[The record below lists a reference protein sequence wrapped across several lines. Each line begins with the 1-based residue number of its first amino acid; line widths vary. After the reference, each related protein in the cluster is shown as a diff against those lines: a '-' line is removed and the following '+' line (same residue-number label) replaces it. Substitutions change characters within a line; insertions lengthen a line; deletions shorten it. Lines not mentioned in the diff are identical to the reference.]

1 MGRYDF
7 NCILPSSVCGPL
19 QLQARLSD
27 MSGMGCA
34 IGANWRT
41 GMEDAIVTLNSLD
54 EEELLDEF
62 IACCSSRVWASQL
75 VAARPYSGSNDLLA
89 KSDASWD
96 RVQADDVLEALAGH
110 PMIGEQQLREK
121 FASTAAWASDE
132 QSGVS
137 GASEETLQL
146 LVELNQQY
154 KDKFGYIF
162 VICATGKSADEMAQA
177 CAARIPN
184 SPDDELKIAA
194 AQQNLITSIRL
205 NKLLDNK
212 SSRRL

>member
-1 MGRYDF
+1 MDF
-7 NCILPSSVCGPL
+7 SHVVRVPPAPHYTPPKCVVLMEVVA
-19 QLQARLSD
+19 ARLSD

-96 RVQADDVLEALAGH
+96 RVQADDVLEVPL
-110 PMIGEQQLREK
+110 E
-121 FASTAAWASDE
+121 F
-132 QSGVS
+132 
-137 GASEETLQL
+137 
-146 LVELNQQY
+146 LVRILNN
-154 KDKFGYIF
+154 
-162 VICATGKSADEMAQA
+162 V
-177 CAARIPN
+177 
-184 SPDDELKIAA
+184 
-194 AQQNLITSIRL
+194 
-205 NKLLDNK
+205 
-212 SSRRL
+212 